1 MGKETD
7 FAGGEP
13 AAWAAAGHGREVQD
27 SHQSNRGAGLLL
39 PASSP
44 AQQVTLMPDRFV
56 EIRQGKEDLEC

>member
-1 MGKETD
+1 
-7 FAGGEP
+7 
-13 AAWAAAGHGREVQD
+13 VQD

-44 AQQVTLMPDRFV
+44 AQQVTLMPDRFL